1 MLSVVF
7 VRWARFRFRASS
19 GFVYVIPRALRL
31 RGPCRVWST
40 WLVGSVRA
48 PGGVGGA
55 VVLAAL
61 WEGDLWCP
69 DNDSSRCRGE
79 VTGPTHGPRAGR
91 VRADCETAPCPLP
104 ARALPA
110 LDEICPR
117 SARALSW
124 ALTCALARAFGHLP
138 ADSLLLRISPPP
150 GSAAPLVRSPLS
162 ALSSSR
168 ASSLVT
174 QPRSRTLI

>member
-1 MLSVVF
+1 MHQHTTCT
-7 VRWARFRFRASS
+7 ARPPQESDRTRRTRLCKSRTLTYLVHGS
-19 GFVYVIPRALRL
+19 DTYMCHNPHHPVHSHSHSHSLPR
-31 RGPCRVWST
+31 PV
-40 WLVGSVRA
+40 
-48 PGGVGGA
+48 
-55 VVLAAL
+55 
-61 WEGDLWCP
+61 WCP